1 MPRKEITHSE
11 TGVRHF
17 GNAPQSEFEP
27 RGRVTAPCDISDT
40 RHMIT
45 INTSNP
51 ALYITTL
58 VVSSVTSYY
67 TVFSNYTDGI
77 YPTNQDTIAIP
88 LVATTALLAIL
99 LLLSLSQYP
108 LYKQLK
114 SGKPSSLLATSF
126 ALLATTISSMLLIES
141 TNYWFSPNHF
151 ILSTLYFI
159 TLSTYLLHQFKLY
172 KRLVSP
178 LRRDSQ
184 RG

>member
-1 MPRKEITHSE
+1 M
-11 TGVRHF
+11 
-17 GNAPQSEFEP
+17 
-27 RGRVTAPCDISDT
+27 
-40 RHMIT
+40 MT

-58 VVSSVTSYY
+58 VASSAMTYY
-67 TVFSNYTDGI
+67 MVYSNFIDGI
-77 YPTNQDTIAIP
+77 YPTDRDSIAIP
-88 LVATTALLAIL
+88 LVATTGLLAML

-114 SGKPSSLLATSF
+114 SGKPSSLIATSF

-151 ILSTLYFI
+151 TLSTLYFI
-159 TLSTYLLHQFKLY
+159 TLSTYLFQQFKLY

-178 LRRDSQ
+178 LKQDSQ

>member
-1 MPRKEITHSE
+1 MPRKKITRSE

-17 GNAPQSEFEP
+17 GNDPQSEFEP
-27 RGRVTAPCDISDT
+27 RGRVMALCDISDT

-51 ALYITTL
+51 ALYVTTL
-58 VVSSVTSYY
+58 VVSSATSYY

-114 SGKPSSLLATSF
+114 SGKPSSLLATSI

-141 TNYWFSPNHF
+141 TNYWFSPNHLG
-151 ILSTLYFI
+151 ISALYFI
-159 TLSTYLLHQFKLY
+159 TFATYVIHQLNFY
-172 KRLVSP
+172 KKFAS
-178 LRRDSQ
+178 RRK
-184 RG
+184 